1 MKRMRRN
8 EKVYKRRRIA
18 VACEVA
24 VVVLAA
30 AVGLTLLLHRPPASP
45 LTGRR
50 PPLAPSPVSSAD
62 ISGELGRVK
71 AYDWLGKERP
81 VQCPEIGFAG
91 PGEYPLTLTAE
102 DGLGKQA
109 QFTLTV
115 GLGGGPRGPHRAGR
129 GA

>member
-1 MKRMRRN
+1 M
-8 EKVYKRRRIA
+8 A
-18 VACEVA
+18 CVAA

-30 AVGLTLLLHRPPASP
+30 AVGLTLLLHPAP
-45 LTGRR
+45 RFTFDGEK
-50 PPLAPSPVSSAD
+50 AAAVTVTVSSAD
-62 ISGELGRVK
+62 IGGELGRVK

-109 QFTLTV
+109 QFLS
-115 GLGGGPRGPHRAGR
+115 LIHI
-129 GA
+129 